1 VNAAVRRRVPTIS
14 RSIRIADK
22 TASIHWGDIN
32 MKNLGIFASLILAML
47 LLIINISAVGQDKE
61 EKGKSE
67 EIGCFEIVTHI
78 VTVQVQV
85 YDQNGASVMNLARD
99 DFKVYEDGVEQV
111 LLFFMTEETDIAYIQ
126 LVMNH

>member
-1 VNAAVRRRVPTIS
+1 
-14 RSIRIADK
+14 
-22 TASIHWGDIN
+22 